1 VLWQVSNRVGAYG
14 QVGLRWM
21 SGLSEI
27 DNLAGTGLE
36 TINDDSSRWT
46 LPIVIGMR
54 VRF

>member
-1 VLWQVSNRVGAYG
+1 
-14 QVGLRWM
+14 M

-36 TINDDSSRWT
+36 TINDVSSRWT
-46 LPIVIGMR
+46 LPVVVGMR